1 MNDTYDFDH
10 PAGGHVAEKI
20 VYVRPVEAE
29 DLPEDLREQV
39 EGVKTLFAV
48 HNSDGERLA
57 LVEDRQTAFILAREN
72 DLAPVTV
79 H

>member
-1 MNDTYDFDH
+1 MEPKDNIEDV
-10 PAGGHVAEKI
+10 GEKV
-20 VYVRPVEAE
+20 VYIRPVEAA
-29 DLPEDLREQV
+29 DLPEDVQEELSEQAP
-39 EGVKTLFAV
+39 GLTRLFAV

-57 LVEDRQTAFILAREN
+57 LVRDRATAFILAREN

>member
-1 MNDTYDFDH
+1 MNTRFDFRLPGEDR
-10 PAGGHVAEKI
+10 I
-20 VYVRPVEAE
+20 VYVRPVAAQ
-29 DLPEDLREQV
+29 DLPEEMQSQLGGLE
-39 EGVKTLFAV
+39 TLYAV

-57 LVEDRQTAFILAREN
+57 LVKARTLAFILARQN

>member
-1 MNDTYDFDH
+1 MTQKYDFDH
-10 PAGGHVAEKI
+10 PAQAHVAEKI
-20 VYVRPVEAE
+20 VYVRPVEAA
-29 DLPEDLREQV
+29 DLPEELREQV
-39 EGVKTLFAV
+39 EGIETLFAV

-57 LVEDRQTAFILAREN
+57 LVEDRRTAFILAREN

>member
-1 MNDTYDFDH
+1 MYTKQDIGPEADR
-10 PAGGHVAEKI
+10 I
-20 VYVRPVEAE
+20 VYVRKVDVA
-29 DLPEDLREQV
+29 DLPEEVQV
-39 EGVKTLFAV
+39 QASGLDALYAV

-57 LVEDRQTAFILAREN
+57 LVKDRNLAFILARQH

>member
-1 MNDTYDFDH
+1 MEPKDTIEDT
-10 PAGGHVAEKI
+10 GEKI
-20 VYVRPVEAE
+20 VYVRPVEAA
-29 DLPEDLREQV
+29 DLPEDVQEELNEQAP
-39 EGVKTLFAV
+39 GLTRLFAV

-57 LVEDRQTAFILAREN
+57 LVRDKATAFILAREN